1 MDKDTLKEA
10 KDAFKL
16 ASDAEKDQRIQS
28 LDDLRFAKLGEQWPE
43 QVKKAREVEG
53 RPCLTHNRMPS
64 FTKQVLN
71 DARQNR
77 PAMKFHPV
85 GDGATQ
91 ETAEILDG
99 LARNIEYT
107 SNADIAYDTALD
119 FAVNTGLG
127 YWVIR
132 TDYAHEDTFD
142 LDIMIER
149 IANPFSVYGDPHST
163 AADSSDWNSAFITD
177 LLDKT
182 EFQRRWPKADTS
194 DFTSDGKTSKD
205 VLWFHGDQIQVAEW
219 WKRDQVASK
228 ILKLSNGSIMT
239 EDELMTVG
247 DDGFTLMDILMSQG
261 IVVSGDRTVMR
272 HRVTQYILNGSEILE
287 TNPWKGRYIPIVPVY
302 GEEVNVEGKR
312 YFHSLIH
319 FAKDSQR
326 QYNFWRT
333 ASTEL
338 VALAPK
344 APFIGAVGAFATDH
358 QKWENAN
365 NVSYSNIEYDPVEGQ
380 PPPQRQAFAGPP
392 AGALQEALNASDD
405 MKAIIGLHD
414 ASLGAQGNETSG
426 RAILAR
432 QREGDVSTFNFVD
445 NLSRAIRHSGR
456 IIMDLIPH
464 VYSAA
469 RVIRCIKEDG
479 SNFAVPV
486 NQPVIPQQQ
495 GGMPPADPMQAG
507 PMGQGPM
514 GPQPPMPMG
523 GQAPMAGQMPAPM
536 AGPMPQ
542 PPMMPG
548 STQGPMA
555 APQFTPAPPGADQDP
570 MMAGLVKV
578 FDLSAGKYDV
588 TVEAGPSFTTRREEA
603 ASQMLELLRVMPQA
617 APLLA
622 DLLAKNLDWPSAD
635 EIAKRMQAMLPPQI
649 QGQNPQIAH
658 LSQMLQQQ
666 HGAAMQAVTTL
677 KQQLADK
684 SGDMQIRQYEAV
696 NGRIQ
701 ALATAVKDG
710 VQLTQDAEGNLQA
723 IPLMKPQ
730 QPSPDTVIDA
740 GLRQRDQQLEAAH
753 LVLQADKQSSDHSLG
768 HAQAFT
774 DHARAQTEHMQAAH
788 QVSQPPAQPQIQQ
801 PAQ

>member
-1 MDKDTLKEA
+1 MDKDILTEA
-10 KDAFKL
+10 KEAFKL

-43 QVKKAREVEG
+43 QVKKQREVEG
-53 RPCLTHNRMPS
+53 RPCLTHNRMPA

-85 GDGATQ
+85 GGGATR

-119 FAVNTGLG
+119 FAVNSGRG

-132 TDYAHEDTFD
+132 TDYANEDTFD
-142 LDIMIER
+142 LDITIER
-149 IANPFSVYGDPHST
+149 IANPFTVYGDPYST
-163 AADSSDWNSAFITD
+163 AADSSDWNTAFITD
-177 LLDKT
+177 LLDKR
-182 EFQRRWPKADTS
+182 EFERRWPKADTS
-194 DFTSDGKTSKD
+194 DFASDGKTSKD
-205 VLWFHGDQIQVAEW
+205 VLWFQGDQIQVAEW
-219 WKRDQVASK
+219 WRRDQVPSK
-228 ILKLSNGSIMT
+228 ILKMSNGSVMT
-239 EDELMTVG
+239 EDELLESG
-247 DDGFTLMDILMSQG
+247 DDGIRLLDILTMQG
-261 IVVSGDRTVMR
+261 ITVAGDRTVMR
-272 HRVTQYILNGSEILE
+272 HRVMQYILNGSEILE
-287 TNPWKGRYIPIVPVY
+287 KNPWKGRYIPIVPVY

-312 YFHSLIH
+312 YFQSLIH

-344 APFIGAVGAFATDH
+344 APFIGAVGQFVTEQA
-358 QKWENAN
+358 KWDNAN
-365 NVSYSNIEYDPVEGQ
+365 NVSYSNIAYDPIAGM
-380 PPPQRQAFAGPP
+380 PPPQRQPFAGPP
-392 AGALQEALNASDD
+392 AGALQEALNASND
-405 MKAIIGLHD
+405 MKEIIGLHD
-414 ASLGAQGNETSG
+414 ASLGVPSNETSG

-456 IIMDLIPH
+456 IILDLIPH

-479 SNFAVPV
+479 SNYAVPV

-495 GGMPPADPMQAG
+495 PMQPGMPQPGMPQPPQMGMSPQGMPPQGMPAPQGMPPD
-507 PMGQGPM
+507 MGQGPM
-514 GPQPPMPMG
+514 P
-523 GQAPMAGQMPAPM
+523 
-536 AGPMPQ
+536 
-542 PPMMPG
+542 
-548 STQGPMA
+548 T
-555 APQFTPAPPGADQDP
+555 PQFTPAPQGADQDP

-622 DLLAKNLDWPSAD
+622 DLLAKNLDWPSSD

-649 QGQNPQIAH
+649 QGQNPQVAH

-666 HGAAMQAVTTL
+666 HGMATQAVQQL
-677 KQQLADK
+677 KQALADK
-684 SGDMQIRQYEAV
+684 SMDMQIRQYEAV
-696 NGRIQ
+696 NGRIE
-701 ALATAVKDG
+701 ALAAAVKDG

-723 IPLMKPQ
+723 VPLMKPQ

-740 GLRQRDQQLEAAH
+740 SLREKDQQLEAAH
-753 LVLQADKQSSDHSLG
+753 LLLQAQKQATDHSLG

-788 QVSQPPAQPQIQQ
+788 EVSQPQQPQPAQPQQTA
-801 PAQ
+801 P